1 MVPIFKLIVTDNAD
15 GDLAKAIGYLSDKNA
30 QRFSEELFQKYENI
44 KLMPKLYQRL
54 YYEKKTK
61 TDYRR
66 IVHRK
71 YIIIY
76 KIHKNQITILRIVSE
91 KENYLKSKLFK
102 SFI

>member
-1 MVPIFKLIVTDNAD
+1 MEQIFRIIVSDDADIDLISITNNLSKR
-15 GDLAKAIGYLSDKNA
+15 GAIK
-30 QRFSEELFQKYENI
+30 FSEELFRKYDNI
-44 KLMPKLYQRL
+44 KVMPKLYQRI

-76 KIHKNQITILRIVSE
+76 KIQKNQITILRIVSE
-91 KENYLKSKLFK
+91 KSNYLKSKYR
-102 SFI
+102 